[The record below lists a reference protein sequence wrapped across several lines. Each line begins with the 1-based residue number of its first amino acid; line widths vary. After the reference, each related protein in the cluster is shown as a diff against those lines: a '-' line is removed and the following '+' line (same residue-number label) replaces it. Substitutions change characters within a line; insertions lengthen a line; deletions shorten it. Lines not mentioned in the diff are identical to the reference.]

1 MATGNDK
8 KRRPEQDA
16 EDLER
21 KFGEFA
27 DVYAETRSEAAEI
40 AGDEAAEE
48 HWEQVATVIE
58 EQPGR

>member
-8 KRRPEQDA
+8 KRRVEQDA

-27 DVYAETRSEAAEI
+27 NVYAETRSEAAEI

-58 EQPGR
+58 EQPNR